1 MDYLKNSEIFIMI
14 LAFLPFI
21 LFIVGLNL
29 IIYSLVKSRKKKL
42 NLKLIIS
49 GSILIVIGLWRLNT
63 SLVGAMNPNS
73 QIQQNGSSK

>member
-29 IIYSLVKSRKKKL
+29 IIYSLVKSGKNKL

-49 GSILIVIGLWRLNT
+49 GSILIVIGVWRLNT
-63 SLVGAMNPNS
+63 PLVRAMNPDGH
-73 QIQQNGSSK
+73 IQQNGPSK